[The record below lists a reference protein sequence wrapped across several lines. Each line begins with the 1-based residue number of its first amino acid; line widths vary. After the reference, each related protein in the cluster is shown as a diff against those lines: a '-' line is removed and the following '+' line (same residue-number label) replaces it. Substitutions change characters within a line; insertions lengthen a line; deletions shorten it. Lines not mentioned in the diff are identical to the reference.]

1 MKKTSKDAV
10 KHGISQQRQRLQTS
24 EAEKEGGG
32 EWCLFHSK
40 ICCFCRSRILRE
52 DEEEELY
59 MFYTKRSYTTLHK
72 YYWSSRVTLSLQT
85 NYKQMHHPLQVPP
98 AATKTCGKTY
108 NNGQHQESLMSHFFN
123 QKAFYTCLITP
134 MLPTFPIPQSQ
145 LSAKPHK
152 PGFPDSL
159 LPALPSLH

>member
-1 MKKTSKDAV
+1 MESHSRGKGYR
-10 KHGISQQRQRLQTS
+10 HQRQKR
-24 EAEKEGGG
+24 K
-32 EWCLFHSK
+32 
-40 ICCFCRSRILRE
+40 
-52 DEEEELY
+52 EEENGVCFILKSAASVEAGSSGK
-59 MFYTKRSYTTLHK
+59 MRKRNYTCFTQKGPTHTHTTLHK

-98 AATKTCGKTY
+98 EATKTCGKTY

-134 MLPTFPIPQSQ
+134 MLSTFPIPQSQ